1 MLCSWMKKSTIEPKL
16 VTNEDNIW
24 YILINKFMNDLTQI
38 RNKEV
43 NVLVWHVY
51 VWNKI
56 YKIFLYPLGK
66 IET

>member
-24 YILINKFMNDLTQI
+24 YILKNKFMNDLTHLK
-38 RNKEV
+38 NKEV
-43 NVLVWHVY
+43 NVLVWYVY

-56 YKIFLYPLGK
+56 YKIFLSLLWK